1 MAQKTLHA
9 IVHGRVHGVF
19 FRAST
24 QDEAERLGLL
34 GWVRNLPD
42 GTVEVLASGP
52 AEALRELLVWL
63 HHGPGTARVDRVDA
77 SWPEAEPDLP
87 PSFSITG

>member
-1 MAQKTLHA
+1 MDRKTLHA

-24 QDEAERLGLL
+24 QDEAVRLGLC

-42 GTVEVLASGP
+42 GTVEVMADGP
-52 AEALRELLVWL
+52 PEGLHELLVWL
-63 HHGPGTARVDRVDA
+63 HHGPGTARVDRVDVA
-77 SWPEAEPDLP
+77 WLAPEPDLP